1 MSQKMKE
8 KMKYKN
14 KNNLQSDLVAMFQGA
29 KKFNIFLCNSIF
41 FKCVRPSECFFRAPI
56 PVMQKKLKGPSP
68 HNNNIGVN
76 YCL

>member
-1 MSQKMKE
+1 MKE

-14 KNNLQSDLVAMFQGA
+14 KNNLQSDLVAMFQA
-29 KKFNIFLCNSIF
+29 A
-41 FKCVRPSECFFRAPI
+41 KCVRPSECYFRAPI